1 MTEKTYDF
9 CIVGVGACGGL
20 LAKELS
26 ERGYSVIGLDAGP
39 RYSLKT
45 DIVNDEAEML
55 KLFWN
60 EPRTFAGKDPVH
72 VMSGFGVGGG
82 TLVWCGVTPRF
93 HEADFRTKTLEGV
106 GEDWPITYKDLAPYY
121 DRVERDF
128 GISGNHR
135 ENPWD
140 VPRGP
145 YPMPAIEWSWA
156 CQVVAKGVKKLGAKP
171 LHGPL
176 AVTSEPYRGR
186 EACVK
191 CGFCI
196 SGCPSTAKG
205 CTLTDFVP
213 QAEKNGAE
221 VRAESFAY
229 NVTYDARMNR
239 VTGVEYYDVSNKSH
253 RVQAKIV
260 IVTAHPLETSRLL
273 LLSRNNTFPQGLAN
287 SSGLVGRNFMV
298 HWDIS
303 VYGQFE
309 QTMNAYKGP
318 IMGNLLV
325 QDWYDTDP
333 KRDFARGYVL
343 ESFVP
348 HPFYFGVAG
357 PAFWG
362 KDLKDMIKAY
372 DHMGG
377 WWVCGESLPN
387 DNNTITLDPEVK
399 DHRGV
404 PVVRS
409 THEWADNDK
418 KMMQHATQ
426 NAVATLEAAGA
437 SKTYVGITMS
447 AHPMGTA
454 RMGANPK
461 RSVVNPYC
469 QAHDIPNLF
478 VCDPSVFV
486 TGSGI
491 NHTLTAMAIASRA
504 GEYMVESIKRG
515 DI

>member
-1 MTEKTYDF
+1 MAEKTYDF

-26 ERGYSVIGLDAGP
+26 ERGYSVVGLDAGP

-93 HEADFRTKTLEGV
+93 HEADFRTRTLEGV

-128 GISGNHR
+128 GVSGNHR

-156 CQVVAKGVKKLGAKP
+156 CQVMARGVEKVGARP

-176 AVTSEPYRGR
+176 AITSEPYRGR

-213 QAEKNGAE
+213 RAEKNGAE
-221 VRAESFAY
+221 IRVESFVY
-229 NVTYDARMNR
+229 NVTYDARKNR
-239 VTGVEYYDVSNKSH
+239 VTGVEYYDVNNKSH
-253 RVQAKIV
+253 RVQAKTV
-260 IVTAHPLETSRLL
+260 IVTAHPMETSRLL
-273 LLSRNNTFPQGLAN
+273 LLSRNNTFPEGLAN
-287 SSGLVGRNFMV
+287 SSGLVGKNFMV

-309 QTMNAYKGP
+309 QKMNAFKGP

-343 ESFVP
+343 ESFLP

-362 KDLKDMIKAY
+362 KELKDVIKAY
-372 DHMGG
+372 DHTAG

-387 DNNTITLDPEVK
+387 DNNTVTLDPEVK
-399 DHRGV
+399 DHRGL

-418 KMMQHATQ
+418 KMMRHATQ
-426 NAVATLEAAGA
+426 NAIATLEAAGA
-437 SKTYVGITMS
+437 RKAYVGITMS

-454 RMGANPK
+454 RMGTNPEK
-461 RSVVNPYC
+461 SAVNPYC

-486 TGSGI
+486 TGSGL

-504 GEYMVESIKRG
+504 GEYMVEAIKRG
-515 DI
+515 DL